1 MAQQHYSNDVSVS
14 VSQKVDALDY
24 AKLEVRRDGQLL
36 QLVLGAVADWWYW
49 RRSPC
54 RVSCV
59 GGRISVKVRLQISLV
74 IKAFHTGHLRNHV
87 PVLVFNRPRPLQFL
101 IERFA
106 WDWW

>member
-74 IKAFHTGHLRNHV
+74 VQALHAGHLGDFCSRGDDIT
-87 PVLVFNRPRPLQFL
+87 LL
-101 IERFA
+101 ILHNAGLEV
-106 WDWW
+106 